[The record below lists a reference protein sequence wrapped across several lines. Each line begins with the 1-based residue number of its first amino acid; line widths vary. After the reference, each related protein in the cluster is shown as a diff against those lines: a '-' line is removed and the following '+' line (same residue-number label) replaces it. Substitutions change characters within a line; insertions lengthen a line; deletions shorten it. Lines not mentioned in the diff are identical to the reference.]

1 MSIGG
6 ALEAAR
12 SQAGLTID
20 EVSERTRIRRAII
33 RAIEQDDYSPCGG
46 DFYVRGHIRAIA
58 RVVGADS
65 VPLIEEYDVA
75 HGVPHAPHLEPGE
88 GNPARPVKI
97 SGSADGRPGTADGM
111 RPGGITAAEAFRP
124 VMPLQIGRSRR
135 LSAQTW
141 VLVVLVAVLIAVVA
155 YGLAA

>member
-1 MSIGG
+1 
-6 ALEAAR
+6 
-12 SQAGLTID
+12 
-20 EVSERTRIRRAII
+20 
-33 RAIEQDDYSPCGG
+33 
-46 DFYVRGHIRAIA
+46 
-58 RVVGADS
+58 
-65 VPLIEEYDVA
+65 
-75 HGVPHAPHLEPGE
+75 
-88 GNPARPVKI
+88 
-97 SGSADGRPGTADGM
+97 M